1 MRFFKWLHRKDLE
14 LKRDANEAKRLK
26 KEVERATLNGEGEW
40 MLTKKEN
47 GKKKTFD
54 CSCTENREAQ

>member
-1 MRFFKWLHRKDLE
+1 MKFLKWFRRKDLE

-26 KEVERATLNGEGEW
+26 KEVERATLNGEHGW

-54 CSCTENREAQ
+54 CTCAENKEAH